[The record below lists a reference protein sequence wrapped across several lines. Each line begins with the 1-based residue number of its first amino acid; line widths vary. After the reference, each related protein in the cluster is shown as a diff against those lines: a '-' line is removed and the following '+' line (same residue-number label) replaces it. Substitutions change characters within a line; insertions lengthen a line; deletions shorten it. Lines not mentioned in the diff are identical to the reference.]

1 MTQTKWRVEVA
12 DTYNNRWNAPVNLQ
26 SLYISFLP
34 HREVNHSNTM
44 SEHKE
49 VKYEGWGAFDKTSIQ
64 GNFKWFEYEP
74 KTFCEDDIECE

>member
-1 MTQTKWRVEVA
+1 
-12 DTYNNRWNAPVNLQ
+12 
-26 SLYISFLP
+26 
-34 HREVNHSNTM
+34 M

-74 KTFCEDDIECE
+74 KTFCEDDIECESTFSLVHTSGHVTDVLSQNPILWSLC